1 MPRARTGAQPEDGL
15 STRERRLR
23 PVLIVNTGD
32 GKGKTTAAM
41 GTALRAWHQG
51 WSVGVYQ
58 FVKSGRW
65 HVGEQDALLALGEL
79 HERTGAGG
87 PVTWET
93 MGTGWSWTKAFDAEK
108 DPAEAAREGWRHVRE
123 LLEAQIHDFYLLDE
137 FTYPLDW
144 GWIDVDEVVEVLSA
158 RPGTQHVVIT
168 GRRAPDKL
176 IEAADLVTGMTKIKH
191 PFDAGRRGQAG
202 IEW

>member
-1 MPRARTGAQPEDGL
+1 MPRAHTGADPDDGL

-23 PVLIVNTGD
+23 PVLIVNTGE

-65 HVGEQDALLALGEL
+65 HVGEQDALQTLGRV
-79 HERTGAGG
+79 HRQTGAGG

-93 MGTGWSWTKAFDAEK
+93 MGTGWSWTKAFDAA
-108 DPAEAAREGWRHVRE
+108 DPAQAAREGWRHVRD
-123 LLEAQIHDFYLLDE
+123 LLERRAHDFYLLDE
-137 FTYPLDW
+137 FTYPMVW
-144 GWIDVDEVVEVLSA
+144 GWIDVSEVVEVLSR
-158 RPGTQHVVIT
+158 RPGAQHVVIT
-168 GRRAPDKL
+168 GRDAPPEL
-176 IEAADLVTGMTKIKH
+176 IAAADLVTGMTKIKH
-191 PFDAGRRGQAG
+191 PFDAGQRGQAG